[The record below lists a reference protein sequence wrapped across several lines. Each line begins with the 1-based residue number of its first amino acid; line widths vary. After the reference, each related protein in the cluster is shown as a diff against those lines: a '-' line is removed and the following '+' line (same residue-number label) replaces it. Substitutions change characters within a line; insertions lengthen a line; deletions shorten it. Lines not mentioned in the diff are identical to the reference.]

1 MQKYLSNEEIIEE
14 ERLRENLKL
23 KEFILKNI
31 KEKKQFQIYQKEE
44 KKKKSEILK
53 KRKSEY

>member
-31 KEKKQFQIYQKEE
+31 KEKKQF
-44 KKKKSEILK
+44 
-53 KRKSEY
+53 